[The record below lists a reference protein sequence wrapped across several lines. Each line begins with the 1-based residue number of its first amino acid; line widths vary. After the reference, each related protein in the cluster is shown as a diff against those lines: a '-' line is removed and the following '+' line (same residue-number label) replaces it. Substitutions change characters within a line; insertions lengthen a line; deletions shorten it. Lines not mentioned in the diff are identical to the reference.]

1 MSRRK
6 RVALVMGEGL
16 ETRASERVLA
26 RLQAEFALFSLPIEP
41 PVRLASFE
49 GAAAIVI
56 DGRANALVAM
66 AEAARLRETGLPI
79 GLLTHADGDESAAL
93 RAGIS
98 ATLREPCN
106 EAELKSFF
114 EGLNRRPFSRAK
126 SIALGSG
133 VFVDRL
139 RRTLLVDGQEQE
151 LSAQKFDLLCYLVDH
166 EGTAVGATE
175 LVRCG
180 ILRPSQAQR
189 FKGLI
194 QELRAR
200 LGSCHHRLRAVPGYG
215 YRLDLAERDLT
226 DAR

>member
-1 MSRRK
+1 MAGRK
-6 RVALVMGEGL
+6 RVALVMGEDLQTHALDG
-16 ETRASERVLA
+16 VLS
-26 RLQAEFALFSLPIEP
+26 RLHTEFALFSLPIEP
-41 PVRLASFE
+41 PVKLASFA

-56 DGRANALVAM
+56 DGRANALMAM

-79 GLLTHADGDESAAL
+79 GLLTHGGREESAAL

-106 EAELKSFF
+106 EVELKVFLDELSR
-114 EGLNRRPFSRAK
+114 EPFSRAK
-126 SIALGSG
+126 SRALRCG
-133 VFVDRL
+133 VFVDRS
-139 RRTLLVDGQEQE
+139 RRTLLVDGHEHE
-151 LSAQKFDLLCYLVDH
+151 LSAQKFDLLCYLIDH
-166 EGTAVGATE
+166 EGSAVGATE

-200 LGSCHHRLRAVPGYG
+200 LGSCRHRLRAVPGYG
-215 YRLDLAERDLT
+215 YRLDLVDPTLADDR
-226 DAR
+226 